1 MPSSRGGVTFS
12 QNGEDI
18 IIREIFKTLNI
29 KTPSYL
35 DIGAHDPFYLSNTA
49 IFYKTGSHGVNIEPN
64 PILLKRIAKYRKGDI
79 NLQIGIGEA
88 NSSSKFY
95 VLSDPTLGTFSKQEA
110 DSFFQ
115 SSGVK
120 IIKEI
125 SVEVMT
131 IKSVIE
137 KYCGGVFPD
146 FLSLDA
152 EGIDAV
158 ILNGLRELSSLPKV
172 VCTEINDRTNEAIAT
187 VKQAR
192 EILEPLGYTLVM
204 KTIVNAIFLRK
215 DLWTAAMN

>member
-1 MPSSRGGVTFS
+1 
-12 QNGEDI
+12 
-18 IIREIFKTLNI
+18 
-29 KTPSYL
+29 
-35 DIGAHDPFYLSNTA
+35 LSNTA